1 MTRILRLCALSL
13 PLLFPLAAQSGSL
26 LASSHALSRAI
37 STTIRASS
45 QSLRDSS
52 RASERA
58 VALNEGDY
66 RVVEIA
72 DISPDAGLGLT
83 LMPVASVDP
92 ADAVDLVLPAGQ
104 RVDLTRG
111 AIVSVRSRSYGV
123 AVFRQGEHEAFALVL
138 ADSRAIDPT
147 PVSL

>member
-1 MTRILRLCALSL
+1 MTRVLRLCALSL
-13 PLLFPLAAQSGSL
+13 PLLFPFAAQSGSL
-26 LASSHALSRAI
+26 VASSHALSRAI

-72 DISPDAGLGLT
+72 DASPDARLGLT

-92 ADAVDLVLPAGQ
+92 DDAVDLVLPAGQ
-104 RVDLTRG
+104 RVDLARG
-111 AIVSVRSRSYGV
+111 AIVSVRSRPYGV
-123 AVFRQGEHEAFALVL
+123 AVFRQGESEAFALVL
-138 ADSRAIDPT
+138 ADSRAVDPT
-147 PVSL
+147 PVGL